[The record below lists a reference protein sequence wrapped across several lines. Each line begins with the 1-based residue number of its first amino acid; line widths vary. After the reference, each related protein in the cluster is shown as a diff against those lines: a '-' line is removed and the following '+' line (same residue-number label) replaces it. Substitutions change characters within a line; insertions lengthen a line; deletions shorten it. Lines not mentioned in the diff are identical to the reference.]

1 VAKETRKLRR
11 SLEQKDS
18 AEQGER
24 DRLKQ
29 PLAKSPTLPDP
40 LGKEQLKGMLFRIGL
55 PVLAIWMLCG
65 LIATVVVS
73 QTAKIVLISIPAL
86 LTLGAL
92 GLVGFALRQAKKA
105 RGVAGIL
112 SNVETQEDRKAAL
125 SQLDAKYK
133 KNDPAALFAKA
144 QLELQDDPKKA
155 LATLEQIDLA
165 KVMATV
171 ADEARGQRGMIHL
184 MLGEVSDA
192 RRLVD
197 GITLSRHQE
206 PRTRAMLAAVCGEA
220 WARSGAAK
228 KATETLGLFDPEE
241 AAFEPIRPQLYRA
254 LAFAAAHVGD
264 AKAMKRALRRLS
276 SQDPRLLAGFLM
288 KRTHPLLQKEAKRLI
303 EQSGIAPRRMMIDRG

>member
-18 AEQGER
+18 ADRGER

-29 PLAKSPTLPDP
+29 PLAQRQQIPDP
-40 LGKEQLKGMLFRIGL
+40 MGKEQLKGLLYRLGL
-55 PVLAIWMLCG
+55 PILAVWMLCG
-65 LIATVVVS
+65 LIATIVIS
-73 QTAKIVLISIPAL
+73 RTAKIVLISVPAV
-86 LTLGAL
+86 LTLLAL
-92 GLVGFALRQAKKA
+92 GLVFWALRQAKKA

-112 SNVETQEDRKAAL
+112 SKVETQEDRKSAL
-125 SQLDAKYK
+125 TQLESQYK
-133 KNDPAALFAKA
+133 KNDPAALFARA
-144 QLELQDDPKKA
+144 QLELQEDPKKA
-155 LATLEQIDLA
+155 LATLEQIDLGKA
-165 KVMATV
+165 MATV

-206 PRTRAMLAAVCGEA
+206 PRTRAMLAAVCAEA

-228 KATETLGLFDPEE
+228 KAAETLGLYDPED
-241 AAFEPIRPQLYRA
+241 AAFEPLRPQLYRA
-254 LAFAAAHVGD
+254 LAFTSAHVGD
-264 AKAMKRALRRLS
+264 TKAMKRALRKLS
-276 SQDPRLLAGFLM
+276 TQDPRLLAGFLM
-288 KRTHPLLQKEAKRLI
+288 KRTHPLLQREAKRLI